1 VNDSGI
7 YIDNGKGA
15 SITLVGSTVT
25 VNNGALAVT

>member
-15 SITLVGSTVT
+15 SIMLVGPNVT
-25 VNNGALAVT
+25 INKGALVVI